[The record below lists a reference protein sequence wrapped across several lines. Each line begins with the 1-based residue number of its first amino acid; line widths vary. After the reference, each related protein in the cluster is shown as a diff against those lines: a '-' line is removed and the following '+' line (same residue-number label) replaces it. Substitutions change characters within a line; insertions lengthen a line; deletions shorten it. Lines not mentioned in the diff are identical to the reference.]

1 MSSRLRRVAAM
12 WVFLFL
18 TTSAVEAAATD
29 VVTTITGEKIVGEI
43 KKVEKEVL
51 TIETVYSDSD
61 FKVKWDQIASIE
73 SNRRFLVETYA
84 GTRLAGELKA
94 EAGKKATLLVG
105 DVSIS
110 LGDVS
115 AMDPYERSFWS
126 RFDAGFDFGYSVT
139 QANHAKNLTFGG
151 TLLYREKQY
160 VDSMSANVFKNTQS
174 NAPDTQ
180 RWDFGNDFRYL
191 FGERWYANTTQDFTQ
206 SDEQALDLRT
216 TLGGGGGRYLL
227 RSSSQYLGLGAGLA
241 WTNEAYQDHTI
252 PKKDSAEAYIGT
264 EFMTEKLKV
273 TDLVTRFTYY
283 PSLTIDNRYRIN
295 FKFDLD
301 FNLPGDW
308 YFRSGVFDNYDSK
321 PPAGLSKN
329 DFGWS
334 NSFGLKF

>member
-18 TTSAVEAAATD
+18 ATSAVAAAATD

-110 LGDVS
+110 LGYVS

-151 TLLYREKQY
+151 TLLYREKQ
-160 VDSMSANVFKNTQS
+160 
-174 NAPDTQ
+174 
-180 RWDFGNDFRYL
+180 
-191 FGERWYANTTQDFTQ
+191 
-206 SDEQALDLRT
+206 
-216 TLGGGGGRYLL
+216 
-227 RSSSQYLGLGAGLA
+227 
-241 WTNEAYQDHTI
+241 
-252 PKKDSAEAYIGT
+252 
-264 EFMTEKLKV
+264 
-273 TDLVTRFTYY
+273 
-283 PSLTIDNRYRIN
+283 
-295 FKFDLD
+295 
-301 FNLPGDW
+301 
-308 YFRSGVFDNYDSK
+308 
-321 PPAGLSKN
+321 
-329 DFGWS
+329 
-334 NSFGLKF
+334 